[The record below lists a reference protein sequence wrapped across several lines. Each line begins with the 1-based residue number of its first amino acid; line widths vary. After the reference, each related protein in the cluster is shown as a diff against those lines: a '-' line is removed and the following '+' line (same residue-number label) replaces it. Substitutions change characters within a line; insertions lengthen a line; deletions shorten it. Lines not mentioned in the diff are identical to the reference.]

1 MLSIKPEEID
11 TAEKRSKYTICV
23 IGCRQTGIL
32 HTYLFAE
39 AGFKI
44 RCVDADQVAVSNI
57 TRGKLPFVK
66 REVERQ
72 LRNYARIGA
81 LNATT
86 DIKAAVSQSDVIV
99 IAVPVKVDK
108 KKKADYSNLES
119 ICKAVGSNLRSGS
132 IVINASVVGVGV
144 TQGLIKE
151 NLENASGLKAGPD
164 FALAYSPIRSSNA
177 HILEPMSNHQRIVA
191 ATDKNSLN
199 ATTTILGSIATNVK
213 TSDSIK
219 IAEAVALFGII
230 LRDVNSALAKE
241 LAFFCE
247 KADLD
252 YTEALK
258 LASSEP
264 SPTSL
269 PALVND
275 SASEESHLLLDD
287 AENLNL
293 KFRIPTV
300 ARETN
305 EGISRHAVNLVKDAL
320 RNCGKPL
327 RRTKISL
334 LGISQK
340 PNVES
345 PLKKTAETLIKM
357 LEARG
362 VKTSWYDPH
371 LSGEELTEMQS
382 RVKKN
387 MTEALE
393 GMDCIVILTG
403 HDQFK
408 RLNLK
413 RLKVMMRMPAAIVDL
428 EGVVEPSKVEKE
440 GFIFRGLGRGVWTK

>member
-1 MLSIKPEEID
+1 
-11 TAEKRSKYTICV
+11 
-23 IGCRQTGIL
+23 
-32 HTYLFAE
+32 
-39 AGFKI
+39 
-44 RCVDADQVAVSNI
+44 
-57 TRGKLPFVK
+57 
-66 REVERQ
+66 
-72 LRNYARIGA
+72 LRNYARTGA

-86 DIKAAVSQSDVIV
+86 DIKAAVSQSDVI
-99 IAVPVKVDK
+99 IITVPAKVDK

-119 ICKAVGSNLRSGS
+119 IYKAVGSNLRSGS

-199 ATTTILGSIATNVK
+199 STTTILGSIATNVK